1 MAGST
6 FESNTLVG
14 QRVGVT
20 SGAAGDLLLDYS
32 AGIQEGDIKIN
43 GQDVGAI
50 ADASD
55 METILKAI
63 NDNIDNVTASAFNVV
78 VAKNVGT
85 GVTTAG
91 QMVIETL
98 ELGQGAG
105 NSTTFNISASDS
117 MEELVSNINNETGG
131 VVQASLNSD
140 GKLVLSNDTGA
151 TITVLDG
158 SASATSYDGGSG
170 FFVTELA
177 YGGFIKLDSDD
188 GKP

>member
-1 MAGST
+1 MVFLSKNSQDKVVGNTDQPLLNILDVKIDSVSTSALGMAGST
-6 FESNTLVG
+6 FDSNTLVG

-98 ELGQGAG
+98 EDFQ
-105 NSTTFNISASDS
+105 
-117 MEELVSNINNETGG
+117 
-131 VVQASLNSD
+131 
-140 GKLVLSNDTGA
+140 
-151 TITVLDG
+151 
-158 SASATSYDGGSG
+158 
-170 FFVTELA
+170 
-177 YGGFIKLDSDD
+177 
-188 GKP
+188 